1 MANYGYFIDLHER
14 GSFIA
19 DVRDAQGKTIYEV
32 RAGNELGEDEASP
45 VDDGFMKH
53 VEDIDGLQ
61 SYLLD
66 LKLLQPGDRILTM
79 RDFERD
85 LEETEDADEQAE
97 APRP

>member
-1 MANYGYFIDLHER
+1 MANYGYYIDLHER

-32 RAGNELGEDEASP
+32 RAGNELGEDETSL

-61 SYLLD
+61 AYLID
-66 LKLLQPGDRILTM
+66 LKLLQPGDQILTM

-85 LEETEDADEQAE
+85 LEESDDVVDAAE
-97 APRP
+97 TPRP